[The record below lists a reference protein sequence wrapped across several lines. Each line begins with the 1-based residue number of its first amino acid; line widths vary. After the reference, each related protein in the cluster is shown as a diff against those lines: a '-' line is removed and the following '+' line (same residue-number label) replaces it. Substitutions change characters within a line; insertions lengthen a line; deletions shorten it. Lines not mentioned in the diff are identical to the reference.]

1 MAELGLDLEVLT
13 ATQSSPLCSQQE
25 LGGSGCSA
33 EGKLFQSRGCFAL
46 IAPGLVWCL
55 AHSS

>member
-13 ATQSSPLCSQQE
+13 ATQSFPLCSQQE

-33 EGKLFQSRGCFAL
+33 EGKFFQVRGCFVL
-46 IAPGLVWCL
+46 IAPGL
-55 AHSS
+55 A

>member
-25 LGGSGCSA
+25 LGRSGCSA
-33 EGKLFQSRGCFAL
+33 EGKFFQVRGCFVL
-46 IAPGLVWCL
+46 RAPGLAWCL
-55 AHSS
+55 AHNS